1 MKSNSEAQPFGSKD
15 SESLD
20 LNYTSQNLIVNSIEE
35 LREKSMISINIEG
48 VTDNTSSNIV
58 NSTLVNIYHAIC
70 TLLLIKKILWFEKYK
85 HNH

>member
-1 MKSNSEAQPFGSKD
+1 MLKSNSDAQPFGSKD

-70 TLLLIKKILWFEKYK
+70 TLLLIKKIL
-85 HNH
+85 